1 MFSSAKSQINKMMSM
16 MPNNE
21 DMMTLAEYN
30 QYYKQMIKLQTDSS
44 GNDLPRKVELEDN
57 HRKIVSNVLTLKLTD
72 MKSSRTKK

>member
-1 MFSSAKSQINKMMSM
+1 M